1 MATDIITADVLF
13 VADHFILVTTV
24 EVIYSPDQRDI
35 EKAAWDRLGAEYGI
49 DWVATTRQFINKV
62 SIEVL
67 EENTITITPN
77 PTINDVMKALAEE
90 EPSDERTTS

>member
-35 EKAAWDRLGAEYGI
+35 EKAAWDRLGAEYGV
-49 DWVATTRQFINKV
+49 DWVAATRQFINKV
-62 SIEVL
+62 SIEVI

-77 PTINDVMKALAEE
+77 PTIDDIMKALEE
-90 EPSDERTTS
+90 SKPENE

>member
-35 EKAAWDRLGAEYGI
+35 EKAAWDRLGAEYGV
-49 DWVATTRQFINKV
+49 DWVAATRQFINKV

-67 EENTITITPN
+67 EENTITVTPN
-77 PTINDVMKALAEE
+77 PTIDDIMKALAEG
-90 EPSDERTTS
+90 EPNNE